1 MNKQD
6 KLLSLLE
13 RKGWNQSEPP
23 EGVSY
28 RFRIYEYYKDTAYSD
43 CYYALGMVDAL
54 GVTYKDVDDYLE
66 GKDVSEEAAEQIEKL
81 WKKSEHKRHLPVTI
95 FDDFYKQN

>member
-1 MNKQD
+1 MKKQD
-6 KLLSLLE
+6 KLFSLLE
-13 RKGWNQSEPP
+13 RNGWNQSEPP

-54 GVTYKDVDDYLE
+54 GVTYRRFWVQKE
-66 GKDVSEEAAEQIEKL
+66 GPYYAAYIE
-81 WKKSEHKRHLPVTI
+81 
-95 FDDFYKQN
+95 F